1 MLTILL
7 TRIKEV
13 NGLFMRKILTV
24 SFIPIFLFSLTS
36 CINNEEVIANY
47 PFLLKKDENITL
59 LFSDEDF
66 IYAEGSYYDA
76 LLDVKKNSPKKIHSI
91 NIIQSSDREL
101 VRHYEISEYPTL
113 LVIHNENITIR
124 AEGPLQKAEILLILE
139 EVLE

>member
-1 MLTILL
+1 
-7 TRIKEV
+7 
-13 NGLFMRKILTV
+13 
-24 SFIPIFLFSLTS
+24 
-36 CINNEEVIANY
+36 
-47 PFLLKKDENITL
+47 
-59 LFSDEDF
+59 
-66 IYAEGSYYDA
+66 
-76 LLDVKKNSPKKIHSI
+76 LDVKKNSPKKIRSI

>member
-1 MLTILL
+1 M

-13 NGLFMRKILTV
+13 NGLFTRKRLTV
-24 SFIPIFLFSLTS
+24 SFIPIFLFILTS
-36 CINNEEVIANY
+36 CINNEEVIADY

-66 IYAEGSYYDA
+66 INAEGSYYDA
-76 LLDVKKNSPKKIHSI
+76 LLDIKKRSPKTIRSI
-91 NIIQSSDREL
+91 NIIHSSDREL